1 MDVIFLHVLLVE
13 TTSYGGYSTL
23 NELQD
28 TSEWVPLNV
37 PADVP
42 SEGWVEPSGD
52 LPRIL

>member
-1 MDVIFLHVLLVE
+1 MYVVFLHVLLAE
-13 TTSYGGYSTL
+13 TTPYGGYSTL

-42 SEGWVEPSGD
+42 SVGWVEPSGD